1 MLCRICGN
9 PAVAAAEELTWAHG
23 WCDTRLRKNRVDLNS
38 SIAAA
43 VCCRSDDVRLSCP
56 PPGPWLSWLERSVHI
71 REVTGSSPVGPNPA
85 PCKPA
90 KDSANP
96 RQTQRFSRV
105 CCVRC
110 GRVSPRSHARPPAG
124 SAVCAFGP
132 AESRFVPSAIG
143 VMPVCSLASRWSW
156 CHPPHSASEP
166 NVVPARPLRQRTK
179 RTPGA
184 GGTPASSANEADTGW
199 SRSGS
204 PGAGGTPAR
213 FGHVQDF
220 GSCRLR
226 KKNKTGWRIRFFAW
240 PVTRRGESLYKHKSS
255 PEECCA
261 DTLQPFI
268 FVSKIPADT
277 HHHHSFAGNQTGLFT
292 T

>member
-85 PCKPA
+85 SCKPA

-110 GRVSPRSHARPPAG
+110 GRVSPRSYARLPAG

-143 VMPVCSLASRWSW
+143 VMPRGSLTTRFPIRFVGPACR
-156 CHPPHSASEP
+156 ALA
-166 NVVPARPLRQRTK
+166 VVPSTAFGQRAEC
-179 RTPGA
+179 RSCPSN
-184 GGTPASSANEADTGW
+184 SSPNEFDTGW

-204 PGAGGTPAR
+204 PGGGGTPAR
-213 FGHVQDF
+213 RIG
-220 GSCRLR
+220 GLCLRRL
-226 KKNKTGWRIRFFAW
+226 
-240 PVTRRGESLYKHKSS
+240 V
-255 PEECCA
+255 
-261 DTLQPFI
+261 
-268 FVSKIPADT
+268 
-277 HHHHSFAGNQTGLFT
+277 
-292 T
+292 